1 MFQWIYLDATGQEL
15 GHSQQF
21 PDADSAEEWLST
33 AWRDLLENGVEEVV
47 LQDHVRGDRV
57 YRMGL
62 GQE

>member
-1 MFQWIYLDATGQEL
+1 MFEWTYLDATGQEL
-15 GHSQQF
+15 GHSQHF

-33 AWRDLLENGVEEVV
+33 AWRDLFDNGVEEVV
-47 LQDHVRGDRV
+47 LHDRIRGERM

>member
-33 AWRDLLENGVEEVV
+33 AWRDLLDSSTDALDAFQQLPG
-47 LQDHVRGDRV
+47 
-57 YRMGL
+57 
-62 GQE
+62 